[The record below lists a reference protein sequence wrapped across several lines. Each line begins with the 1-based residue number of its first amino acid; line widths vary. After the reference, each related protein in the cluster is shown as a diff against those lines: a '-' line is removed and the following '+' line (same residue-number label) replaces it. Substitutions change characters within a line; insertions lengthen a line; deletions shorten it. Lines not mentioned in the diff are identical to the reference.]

1 MWFVVIGTVLTL
13 IKALDVAL
21 ADTPWLWVLSPFG
34 LAVIWW
40 WWADTSGY
48 TKRKAM
54 QKSAERQAE
63 RRRKNMEAL
72 GMDARLPPTRR
83 K

>member
-1 MWFVVIGTVLTL
+1 MWFVVIGTLLTL

-21 ADTPWLWVLSPFG
+21 AETSWFLVLSPF
-34 LAVIWW
+34 AAAIVWW
-40 WWADTSGY
+40 WWADATGY

-54 QKSAERQAE
+54 QRDDERKRE

-72 GMDARLPPTRR
+72 GMDARLPPKR

>member
-21 ADTPWLWVLSPFG
+21 ADTSWLWVLSPFAA
-34 LAVIWW
+34 AVLWW

-54 QKSAERQAE
+54 ERAEERSAN

-72 GMDARLPPTRR
+72 GMEARTPRR